1 MRARARWLAAGL
13 WLAAVPALG
22 EEPAGAEEAT
32 GAAAGRDGGVDQ
44 LRLEATA
51 VRGNQELPKVLYIVP
66 WKEPAA
72 VKVTGRPV
80 NSLVEEVLAP
90 VDREVFRRQVRYFEQ
105 LYSRADAGGEP
116 GAE

>member
-1 MRARARWLAAGL
+1 MSARLRGLAAAL
-13 WLAAVPALG
+13 WLAAAPALG
-22 EEPAGAEEAT
+22 EEPAGGEGTPVPAPVRAP
-32 GAAAGRDGGVDQ
+32 GVDQ
-44 LRLEATA
+44 LQLEATA

-105 LYSRADAGGEP
+105 LYAPGDPGGAP

>member
-1 MRARARWLAAGL
+1 MKRHLHRWLAATCI
-13 WLAAVPALG
+13 ATVA
-22 EEPAGAEEAT
+22 AGAFAQDRADIDRT
-32 GAAAGRDGGVDQ
+32 Q
-44 LRLEATA
+44 II
-51 VRGNQELPKVLYIVP
+51 GNRELPKVLYIVP

-105 LYSRADAGGEP
+105 LYAPGDPGGAP